1 MKTVPRAAGALALG
15 LVLAAADTDAASLAE
30 VKSGT
35 GLHLCANPEALPF
48 SGQDPAAPGIQ
59 LEVAEAVAR
68 ALGTKWRVSWVFGPR
83 AARLAGCE
91 VFMSAMASP
100 DSRGPMRLTQ
110 PYFGT
115 GYVLLLPRA
124 TNGVKTFEDLKG
136 GKIGVQVQSV
146 AQWVLTKRG
155 LTTTPSL
162 TNEEIIQQVL
172 TGEAEAGAVPAAQ
185 AAWYL
190 KQHPGAPLQTAEVY
204 VSDPELRWNVAVG
217 LRNADQALADAVT
230 QALQELVRNGTIAST
245 FAKYGVPYREPF
257 PAP

>member
-1 MKTVPRAAGALALG
+1 MKTVLRAAGALALG
-15 LVLAAADTDAASLAE
+15 LSLATADADAASLAE
-30 VKSGT
+30 VKAGT
-35 GLHLCANPEALPF
+35 GLHVCANPEALPF
-48 SGQDPAAPGIQ
+48 SGQDAAAPGIQ
-59 LEVAEAVAR
+59 LELAEALAR
-68 ALGTKWRVSWVFGPR
+68 ALGTKWRVSWVVGPR

-172 TGEAEAGAVPAAQ
+172 TGEAAAGAVPAAL

-190 KQHPGAPLQTAEVY
+190 KRHPGAPLQITDVY
-204 VSDPELRWNVAVG
+204 VGDPELRWNVSVG

-230 QALQELVRNGTIAST
+230 QVLQELVRNGTIPST
-245 FAKYGVPYREPF
+245 FGKYGVPYREPF
-257 PAP
+257 PDP